1 MPKVLTPDQTARYER
16 DGCLCPVTIMPEA
29 DAAVHRR
36 RLEAAE
42 AEHGPMHYRV
52 KPHLIFRSAAELG
65 RNPAL
70 LDAVEDILGPDIL
83 LWDSG
88 YVIKESKNTGFVS
101 WHQDLTYWGLD
112 SDRLVTAWIALS
124 PSLPESGCMRYLPA
138 TQKDGKREHRDV
150 ADTNNLLHRGQQ
162 VVGLDETT
170 AVDIVLRPGQAS
182 LHHGWVLH
190 ASNPNTSDDRRIG
203 LTVQY
208 IAPSVRQTIKPG
220 ETATLVRGVDGYGH
234 FAPEPECVEDFAPS
248 AIAFQQEVER
258 LKHEVY
264 DNA

>member
-1 MPKVLTPDQTARYER
+1 MAKVLTPDQTVRYER
-16 DGCLCPVTIMPEA
+16 DGCLFPVTIMPESK
-29 DAAVHRR
+29 AAAHRR

-52 KPHLIFRSAAELG
+52 KPHLLLRSAAELG

-83 LWDSG
+83 LWDSA
-88 YVIKESKNTGFVS
+88 YVIKEPKNTGFVS

-124 PSLPESGCMRYLPA
+124 PSLPESGCMHYLPA
-138 TQKDGKREHRDV
+138 THNNGKRDHTDTRA
-150 ADTNNLLHRGQQ
+150 ADNILHRGQE
-162 VVGLDETT
+162 VAGLDETT

-190 ASNPNTSDDRRIG
+190 ASNPNVSDDRRIG

-208 IAPSVRQTIKPG
+208 IAPSVRQTIKSG
-220 ETATLVRGVDGYGH
+220 ETAALVRGVDRYGH
-234 FAPEPECVEDFAPS
+234 FAPEPECMEDFAP
-248 AIAFQQEVER
+248 AALAFQQEVER

-264 DNA
+264 DTA